1 MFYKFGYLISVL
13 LYLLYDL
20 IFIIKDSEYDYF
32 ISIREHGIMVFL
44 SVLLSL
50 ILLIWIRKGDFK
62 SRITKGLKLSL
73 FWNYL
78 ILILS
83 NGFVIYLTF
92 TK

>member
-1 MFYKFGYLISVL
+1 MFYKCGYLISVL
-13 LYLLYDL
+13 VYLLYDL
-20 IFIIKDSEYDYF
+20 IFILKDSDYDYYF
-32 ISIREHGIMVFL
+32 SIREHGVMVLL

-50 ILLIWIRKGDFK
+50 ILLTWIKTGDIK

-83 NGFVIYLTF
+83 NGFVIYITLT
-92 TK
+92 K

>member
-20 IFIIKDSEYDYF
+20 IFIIKDSEYDYL
-32 ISIREHGIMVFL
+32 ISIREHGIMIFL

-50 ILLIWIRKGDFK
+50 ILLVWIRKGDFK